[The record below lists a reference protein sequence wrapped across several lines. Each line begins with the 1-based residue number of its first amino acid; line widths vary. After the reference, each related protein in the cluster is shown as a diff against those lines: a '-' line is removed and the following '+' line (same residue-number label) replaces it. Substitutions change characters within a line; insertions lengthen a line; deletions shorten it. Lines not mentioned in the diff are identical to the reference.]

1 MHYKLLN
8 GYRYFKTAGVAAVLA
23 SFVWWCVLYPE
34 LSFPQDTYEVVYETD
49 EEADAEALS
58 KSGADAGTEALEN
71 MDAEAGADFSLWD
84 AKDEQIVVRSGLLE
98 WLRER
103 KKTLK

>member
-8 GYRYFKTAGVAAVLA
+8 GYRHFKTAGAAAVLA

-49 EEADAEALS
+49 EEAD
-58 KSGADAGTEALEN
+58 ADAGTEALEN